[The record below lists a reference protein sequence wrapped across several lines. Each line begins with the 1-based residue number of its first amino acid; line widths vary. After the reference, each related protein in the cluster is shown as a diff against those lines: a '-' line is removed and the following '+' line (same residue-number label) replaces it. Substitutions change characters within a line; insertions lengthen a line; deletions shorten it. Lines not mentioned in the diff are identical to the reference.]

1 MYRKQLLINSYSYKK
16 RCGSRG
22 VCPIFFLCGLKAGA
36 PPKAWEPI
44 LTYISLENPKSLNDL
59 REILVSSGPS
69 GARPKMSSEK
79 AGISSNISVLSVSFV
94 AK

>member
-1 MYRKQLLINSYSYKK
+1 MISIGYKK
-16 RCGSRG
+16 LWCSGRG
-22 VCPIFFLCGLKAGA
+22 VSPGFFLCELKAGVS
-36 PPKAWEPI
+36 PKAWEPI

-59 REILVSSGPS
+59 REILVSSGPN

-79 AGISSNISVLSVSFV
+79 AGISSNISALSVTSV

>member
-1 MYRKQLLINSYSYKK
+1 M
-16 RCGSRG
+16 
-22 VCPIFFLCGLKAGA
+22 
-36 PPKAWEPI
+36 KAWEPI

-59 REILVSSGPS
+59 IEILVSSGPS

-79 AGISSNISVLSVSFV
+79 AGIGSICFCALTVTSV